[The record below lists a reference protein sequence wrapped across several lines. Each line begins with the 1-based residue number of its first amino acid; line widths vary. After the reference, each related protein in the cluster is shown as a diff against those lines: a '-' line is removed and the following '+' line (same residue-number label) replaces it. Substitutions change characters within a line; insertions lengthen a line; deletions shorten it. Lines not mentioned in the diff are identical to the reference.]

1 MACDL
6 HREGFA
12 IWPDTVTTILKFMMI
27 FFTGEGSG
35 VGEGTFLILHRTLK
49 IAGGPASK
57 THTQSHNGTAEEWSK
72 NRC

>member
-6 HREGFA
+6 HKEGFA
-12 IWPDTVTTILKFMMI
+12 IWPDTVTTILKFMMFFSPGGWGGGGHI
-27 FFTGEGSG
+27 F
-35 VGEGTFLILHRTLK
+35 ILHRTLK
-49 IAGGPASK
+49 IVDGPAAQ